1 MEPTELKPRKA
12 PLATCGSQLSEV
24 TYGPHAFW
32 RWLVLYPQKIYGER
46 RWSPLVIF
54 LSNLLRIHLNQCV
67 CVFRFIFIM
76 PPNGN
81 IYIYILCIY
90 IYIHIYIYIYIYAV
104 NIYILW
110 IDWFRDFVQ
119 NFWIINLRRW
129 SWKICFHISGWVT
142 CVLVS

>member
-32 RWLVLYPQKIYGER
+32 RWLVLYPKKIYGER

-54 LSNLLRIHLNQCV
+54 LSNLLRIHLNVCV
-67 CVFRFIFIM
+67 CVCVPIYFY
-76 PPNGN
+76 NASEWQ
-81 IYIYILCIY
+81 IYIYSPIY
-90 IYIHIYIYIYIYAV
+90 IYTYIYIYICCKY
-104 NIYILW
+104 IYILW
-110 IDWFRDFVQ
+110 INWFRDFVQ